1 MYSVWTNSSF
11 KAPLIASG
19 IACLAGNF
27 LYCLGY
33 DFQSFWILLLAR
45 LITGFGEL
53 RPQLRPAFSID
64 ELRSGLRPVA
74 RPNVAGPVPRGVFD
88 ALATLSE
95 LGRLPRCAGA

>member
-45 LITGFGEL
+45 LVTGFGEL
-53 RPQLRPAFSID
+53 NAQLRCFQCSVG
-64 ELRSGLRPVA
+64 ELRSKLQFAA
-74 RPNVAGPVPRGVFD
+74 RPKFGRPSTTHGVLCLLRCQSSMVRGAV
-88 ALATLSE
+88 
-95 LGRLPRCAGA
+95 

>member
-53 RPQLRPAFSID
+53 SAQLSPAF
-64 ELRSGLRPVA
+64 RP
-74 RPNVAGPVPRGVFD
+74 
-88 ALATLSE
+88 
-95 LGRLPRCAGA
+95 C